1 MTRLTAKDFPQ
12 ELLELYDFYVHGRIS
27 KREFLDRA
35 GKFAVGG
42 VTAAALLA
50 TLSPNYALA
59 QQVQFTDPD
68 IVAEYITY
76 PSPNGNGEVRGY
88 LVRPAKATGKVPG
101 VVVVHE
107 NRGLNPYIEDVARRL
122 GKAGF
127 VALAPD
133 GLTSVGGYP
142 GNDEKGREL
151 QQKVDPTK
159 LMNDFFAA
167 VEFLIAHDAT
177 TGKVGITGFCYGGGV
192 SNAAAV
198 AYPELAA
205 AVPFYGRQP
214 PADKVPNI
222 KAPLLLHYAENDAG
236 VNGGWPAYEAALKA
250 QGKTYEA
257 HIYPGT
263 NHGFHNDSTPRYDE
277 AAAKLAWERTI
288 AVVQALSG
296 LSQAVVAAPLSPLRA
311 SPLIQSGLFLQY
323 SRYNHQLRWP

>member
-1 MTRLTAKDFPQ
+1 MTRLTAKDFHP
-12 ELLELYDFYVHGRIS
+12 ELLELYDYYAHGKIT

-35 GKFAVGG
+35 GKYAVGG
-42 VTAAALLA
+42 LTAVAILGLM
-50 TLSPNYALA
+50 SPNYALA
-59 QQVQFTDPD
+59 QQVEFTDPD
-68 IVAEYITY
+68 IIPEYITY
-76 PSPNGNGEVRGY
+76 PSPNGNGTVRGY
-88 LVRPAKATGKVPG
+88 FVRPAAAKGKVPA

-107 NRGLNPYIEDVARRL
+107 NRGLNPYIEDVARRVA
-122 GKAGF
+122 KAGF
-127 VALAPD
+127 IALAPD

-151 QQKVDPTK
+151 QQQVDPQK

-167 VEFLIAHDAT
+167 IELLMKHDAT

-214 PADKVPNI
+214 RAEDVSRI
-222 KAPLLLHYAENDAG
+222 KAPLLLHYAGLDKGINE
-236 VNGGWPAYEAALKA
+236 GWPAYEAALKA
-250 QGKTYEA
+250 SNKVYEA
-257 HIYPGT
+257 HIYPDV

-288 AVVQALSG
+288 G
-296 LSQAVVAAPLSPLRA
+296 W
-311 SPLIQSGLFLQY
+311 FK
-323 SRYNHQLRWP
+323 RYLA